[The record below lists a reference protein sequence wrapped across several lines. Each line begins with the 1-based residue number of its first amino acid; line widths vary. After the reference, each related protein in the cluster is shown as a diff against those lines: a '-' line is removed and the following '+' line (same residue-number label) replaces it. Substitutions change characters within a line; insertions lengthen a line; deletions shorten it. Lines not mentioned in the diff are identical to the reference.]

1 VNCNKNKII
10 KGIFHSLGLL
20 CCLAMIGMI
29 PLGCAQIGAP
39 TGGPRDTTAP
49 ILVKALPANF
59 STNIE
64 SKKIT
69 LSFDEYIEL
78 QELSNNLIISP
89 LPKSSP
95 QIQSNLKNISITFK
109 DSLEPNTTYTLAFGN
124 AIKDINEGNVLKD
137 FQYTFSTGNQIDS
150 LTVKGKVL
158 LAETG
163 KIDTTLVMMLYRDAV
178 DSSVKSRKPNYIS
191 KLKGDGSFIFTNLPN
206 VPFRIYTLKDG
217 DGNKYYNSPT
227 EIFGFLAQPIIP
239 TIQPEPLSI
248 LAYAEK
254 KQEASSSNQASKS
267 EKKDKIKFVKYSTNL
282 LNGKQDLLKPFELD
296 LSSSLTNYNKDSLV
310 VCDTTWKVVKNV
322 KTDLDSSRKKI
333 TINKTWIPGERINV
347 LIFKNGFSDSAG
359 LTFFKTD
366 TIKVW
371 VKENQEYGTLKLT
384 FQGLD
389 MQRKPVLQLMDGI
402 TVLRAFSLTQPSYTE
417 NLMLPGDYEFSV
429 LYDENGNGKWDAG
442 NYDQQK
448 QPEETIAIPQ
458 KINVRADWENERTLI
473 L

>member
-1 VNCNKNKII
+1 
-10 KGIFHSLGLL
+10 
-20 CCLAMIGMI
+20 MIGMI

-39 TGGPRDTTAP
+39 TGGPRDTIAP
-49 ILVKALPANF
+49 ILVKALPNNY

-64 SKKIT
+64 PRKIV

-95 QIQSNLKNISITFK
+95 QIQSNLKNISISFK

-150 LTVKGKVL
+150 LTLKGKVI

-163 KIDTTLVMMLYRDAV
+163 KIDTTLVMMLYKDAV
-178 DSSVKSRKPNYIS
+178 DSSVKTRKPNYIT

-206 VPFRIYTLKDG
+206 SAFKVYALKDG

-227 EIFGFLAQPIIP
+227 EMFGFVGESVTPS
-239 TIQPEPLSI
+239 IQPEPLSI

-254 KQEASSSNQASKS
+254 KQEASPGNQSNKS
-267 EKKDKIKFVKYSTNL
+267 DKKDKIKFIKYGTNL
-282 LNGKQDLLKPFELD
+282 MNGKQDLLKPFELD
-296 LSSSLTNYNKDSLV
+296 LSSSLTLFDKDSLL
-310 VCDTTWKVVKNV
+310 VCDTSWKLVKDV
-322 KTDLDSSRKKI
+322 KTELDSSRKKI
-333 TINKTWIPGERINV
+333 TINKKWIPGERINV
-347 LIFKNGFSDSAG
+347 LLFKKGFSDSTG
-359 LTFFKTD
+359 LTFFKSD
-366 TIKVW
+366 TIKIW
-371 VKENQEYGTLKLT
+371 VKEKEEYGTLKLT

-402 TVLRAFSLTQPSYTE
+402 TVLRAFPLTQPSFTE

-442 NYDQQK
+442 NYEQKK

-458 KINVRADWENERTLI
+458 KVNVRADWENERTLI